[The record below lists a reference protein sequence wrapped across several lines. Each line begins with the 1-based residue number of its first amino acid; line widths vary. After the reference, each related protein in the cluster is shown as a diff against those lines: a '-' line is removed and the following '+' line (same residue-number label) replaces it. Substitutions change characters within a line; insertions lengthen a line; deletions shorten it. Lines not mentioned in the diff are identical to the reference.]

1 MGATERKAIIIGAGI
16 GGLATALA
24 LQNTDWKVHVLERS
38 GTLSPSGTGLSL
50 WPNALAALERLGVL
64 DEVLAAAVPVRG
76 DVLDMDGNPIMLLEQ
91 LDVRRRYGLPIQ
103 MIHRADLT
111 AILAK
116 PLAVNTVHLGLNAV
130 GFQPGFPRSTVE
142 LDNGGRQSAELVVG
156 AEGLY
161 SVVRPALIGR
171 DKPRSSGTTA
181 FRGVCDAAGLD
192 LDSVPWGEMWGD
204 GGVFGATP
212 LSGNRIYWYA
222 TAPNEELAAAGQD
235 GWKMTAIENFAHW
248 HPGIESVLDKTEESA
263 IIAHELFDRK
273 PEPVWSG
280 RSATLVGDAAHP
292 MLPFLGQGACQALE
306 DAVALADALAG
317 KDSIADGLVEY
328 ESIRAPRANEIV
340 ERSRS
345 MARLAQLD
353 SAPLR
358 KARNTTMRLLPKA
371 LRLRRLDA
379 VVGYEG
385 H

>member
-16 GGLATALA
+16 GGLSTALA
-24 LQNTDWKVHVLERS
+24 LQNTGWKVHVLERS

-64 DEVLAAAVPVRG
+64 DEVLSAAVPVRG

-116 PLAVNTVHLGLNAV
+116 PLVVNTVHLGLNAV
-130 GFQPGFPRSTVE
+130 GFQPGYPRSTVE

-212 LSGNRIYWYA
+212 LPGNRIYWYA
-222 TAPNEELAAAGQD
+222 TARNEELAGANQD

-248 HPGIESVLDKTEESA
+248 HPGIESVLVKTAESD

-306 DAVALADALAG
+306 DAVALADALEG

-340 ERSRS
+340 ERSRKMS
-345 MARLAQLD
+345 RLAQLD

-371 LRLRRLDA
+371 LRLHRLDA

>member
-111 AILAK
+111 ASLAK

-171 DKPRSSGTTA
+171 DKPRSTGTTA

-212 LSGNRIYWYA
+212 LSGNRIYGYA
-222 TAPNEELAAAGQD
+222 TAPNEELAGAGRIQ
-235 GWKMTAIENFAHW
+235 
-248 HPGIESVLDKTEESA
+248 S
-263 IIAHELFDRK
+263 
-273 PEPVWSG
+273 
-280 RSATLVGDAAHP
+280 AHP
-292 MLPFLGQGACQALE
+292 RPLPHRPA
-306 DAVALADALAG
+306 
-317 KDSIADGLVEY
+317 
-328 ESIRAPRANEIV
+328 
-340 ERSRS
+340 
-345 MARLAQLD
+345 
-353 SAPLR
+353 
-358 KARNTTMRLLPKA
+358 
-371 LRLRRLDA
+371 
-379 VVGYEG
+379 
-385 H
+385 